1 MFAYDWLFVFK
12 NKVTGE
18 YTVIHNDNDAIW
30 QFLREQPLLCG
41 FNCKNYDNFILRAVT
56 ASYSPQEIKVLSD
69 YLIDGNSGWQYPLS
83 DYNSMRF
90 NSFDIRD
97 DMYEGLSLKA
107 CEGHLG
113 MSVVESSVP
122 FDLDRPLTDE
132 ELDETIFYCKHDVD
146 AT

>member
-1 MFAYDWLFVFK
+1 MFK
-12 NKVTGE
+12 HRGTGE

-41 FNCKNYDNFILRAVT
+41 FNNKAYDNFILKAVAADCT
-56 ASYSPQEIKVLSD
+56 PQEVKALSE
-69 YLIDGNSGWQYPLS
+69 YLIDGGQGWQHPL
-83 DYNSMRF
+83 MRGNPVF
-90 NSFDIRD
+90 VTSFDIRD

-122 FDLDRPLTDE
+122 FVESVTYLAVTLFVFSSQWRTGRNDFLLQAR
-132 ELDETIFYCKHDVD
+132 C
-146 AT
+146 